1 VSVRKLVRPFGPN
14 ERVDQLAE
22 ARTELRHLA
31 HRYHVLSDGPKKD
44 AAGDE
49 LEDAAVRFAIAKLN
63 VSAVLP

>member
-1 VSVRKLVRPFGPN
+1 MVL
-14 ERVDQLAE
+14 LADA
-22 ARTELRHLA
+22 ARELRRLA

-63 VSAVLP
+63 VSAVQP